1 MKDDIVPFT
10 QEVQHV
16 KDYLALQKQRF
27 GEQLQ
32 YELHIQP
39 ELEDMFVPK
48 MILQPI
54 VENCFKHGF
63 DQQLETAFIR
73 LEAQLQEHEIVHI
86 NITDNGKGMNS
97 EQVTR
102 LERELLEQL
111 PADTKQG
118 ESIGLKNIYDRLQIY
133 YSHEAKMRIT
143 SDETNGFTVTIELP
157 KLLNKEVHSS

>member
-1 MKDDIVPFT
+1 MC
-10 QEVQHV
+10 
-16 KDYLALQKQRF
+16 R
-27 GEQLQ
+27 
-32 YELHIQP
+32 
-39 ELEDMFVPK
+39 K

-86 NITDNGKGMNS
+86 NITDNGKGMNN

-111 PADTKQG
+111 PADAKQG
-118 ESIGLKNIYDRLQIY
+118 ESIGLKKYL
-133 YSHEAKMRIT
+133 
-143 SDETNGFTVTIELP
+143 
-157 KLLNKEVHSS
+157 